1 MGTRWRP
8 LWIALLLVVSG
19 LLTGVIYAWTEG
31 HYYVHTIASEA
42 FYELWIGL
50 PFGILAAALWA
61 RPRMRQPAVVV
72 LICGS
77 WAAAHWTALYL
88 SAQRGSYVAMCSA
101 GFIGALAV
109 TISLSVA
116 CDRVRSARCLIGSPL
131 TGAVAAIPFAWEFS
145 SGSTNSVEG
154 LVVDPWRLVLPFTMW
169 QLAVGMWIY
178 ACVRAQAGT
187 RFGTKP
193 AADPGLGTSGHLP
206 AR

>member
-1 MGTRWRP
+1 MET
-8 LWIALLLVVSG
+8 VVDRFSAG
-19 LLTGVIYAWTEG
+19 RHGWAHRVIYAWTEG
-31 HYYVHTIASEA
+31 HSYVHTIASEA

-61 RPRMRQPAVVV
+61 RPKVRQPAVVV

-131 TGAVAAIPFAWEFS
+131 AGAIAAIPFALAFS
-145 SGSTNSVEG
+145 SGTTNSVEG
-154 LVVDPWRLVLPFTMW
+154 LVVDPWRLVLPFAVW
-169 QLAVGMWIY
+169 QLVVGMWIY
-178 ACVRAQAGT
+178 ACVKAQAGT
-187 RFGTKP
+187 RFGIKP
-193 AADPGLGTSGHLP
+193 VADSDRGDSAHLR